1 MGAIVAV
8 IAAAGAMIGGS
19 VIYGWSVRDPEAAR
33 AAVAAVPAV
42 SDQMIADAEADMAR
56 EGWLLAALK
65 GPIMSTP
72 YKVYAALAPAQRA
85 TPVAWALAAF
95 PVRLPRFLL
104 VAAGF
109 AILRRL
115 AEGRIPPRTV
125 LAAFTAGWVLFYGW
139 FWFTHSG

>member
-1 MGAIVAV
+1 VAV

-19 VIYGWSVRDPEAAR
+19 AIYGWTVHDPKAAR

-42 SDQMIADAEADMAR
+42 SDPMIADADADMAR
-56 EGWLLAALK
+56 EGWLVAALK
-65 GPIMSTP
+65 GPLTSTP
-72 YKVYAALAPAQRA
+72 YKVYAMLAPAQGA
-85 TPVAWALAAF
+85 GPVAWGLAAF

-115 AEGRIPPRTV
+115 LEGRVSRRM
-125 LAAFTAGWVLFYGW
+125 LLGGFTLGWVLFYGW
-139 FWFTHSG
+139 FWLNHPG